1 MILGDF
7 NSDLTLTWEEGGV
20 RAPVDVWVARI
31 VLALPED
38 IRKVVLDAVV
48 AEVERRNQIVSKTN
62 GNEENS

>member
-48 AEVERRNQIVSKTN
+48 AEVERRNQTVEKANADSD
-62 GNEENS
+62 